1 MGGTVEKEEVRP
13 VVYTSTRRPRMR
25 EGRGFSLG
33 EIRRAGLTVHE
44 ARRLGILVDKRRKT
58 SHPTNV
64 QTLKEYYGIVIP
76 LTEIKG
82 IGEATER
89 QLVEADISDA
99 YDLAHADL
107 NSLDKRVPHSRER
120 LQKWQ
125 EEARKLLEK

>member
-1 MGGTVEKEEVRP
+1 MEEEKVRP
-13 VVYTSTRRPRMR
+13 VVYTSTRRPRIR

-33 EIRRAGLTVHE
+33 EIKRVGLTVHE
-44 ARRLGILVDKRRKT
+44 ARRLGILVDKRRKM

-64 QTLKEYYGIVIP
+64 QTLKEYCGMVIP

-82 IGEATER
+82 VGEATEK
-89 QLVEADISDA
+89 QLVEADILDA

-107 NSLDKRVPHSRER
+107 NSLAKRVPHSKKS

-125 EEARKLLEK
+125 DEAKKLLKK

>member
-1 MGGTVEKEEVRP
+1 MEEERVRA

-33 EIRRAGLTVHE
+33 EIRRAGLTLHE
-44 ARRLGILVDKRRKT
+44 AKRLDMPIDKRRKT

-64 QTLKEYYGIVIP
+64 QTLKECYGVVIP
-76 LTEIKG
+76 ITEIKG

-99 YDLAHADL
+99 HDLAHANL
-107 NSLDKRVPHSRER
+107 NSLAKRVPHSREI

-125 EEARKLLEK
+125 DEAKKLLQK